1 MHTHLDDRL
10 QARAVLGNEVV
21 NPEGPESVHHL
32 RDALAGQPREME
44 AADDRVD
51 LGHPGRL
58 HGVAADAHDAA
69 MRARGYDHQA
79 AIPDV
84 RDEGLLADEGIL
96 DDLAVALDLEGRWD
110 DLEGLRLVHLSTQ
123 EHALGQD
130 GRLLHHAYVE
140 IVALE
145 LVAIEAAHV
154 HTRVVALVV
163 ARQEVIA
170 AAIERHRRLHAPAVA
185 LRKPASPP

>member
-1 MHTHLDDRL
+1 
-10 QARAVLGNEVV
+10 
-21 NPEGPESVHHL
+21 
-32 RDALAGQPREME
+32 ME
-44 AADDRVD
+44 TADDRVD

-58 HGVAADAHDAA
+58 HGMAADADDAA
-69 MRARGYDHQA
+69 MRAGGHDDQA

-84 RDEGLLADEGIL
+84 GDEGLLADEGVL
-96 DDLAVALDLEGRWD
+96 DDLALALDLEGRRD

-145 LVAIEAAHV
+145 LVAIEATDV
-154 HTRVVALVV
+154 
-163 ARQEVIA
+163 
-170 AAIERHRRLHAPAVA
+170 
-185 LRKPASPP
+185 